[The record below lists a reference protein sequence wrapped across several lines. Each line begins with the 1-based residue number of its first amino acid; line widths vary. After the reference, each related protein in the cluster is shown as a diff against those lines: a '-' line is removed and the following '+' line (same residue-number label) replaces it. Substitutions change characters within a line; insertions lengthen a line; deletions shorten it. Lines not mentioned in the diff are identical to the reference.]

1 MGTKK
6 GVAMDALL
14 TPPLSP
20 PTSQTNVILE
30 LAVPHRFADCEL
42 HVTPVA
48 QSVGQEVWYWH

>member
-1 MGTKK
+1 
-6 GVAMDALL
+6 MDALL